1 MQTTVVGSYPK
12 IGGKPPSLRAAL
24 HRLDRDEITRQE
36 LKSVAD
42 HVTEEVLQEVAEA
55 GVDLVTDG
63 QIRWEDGQT
72 YFAQRIEG
80 FNIDGLV
87 RYFDNNTYYRQPVVG
102 GKLSAQGTIS
112 VGDFKFATEHS
123 SKAVKPVITG
133 PYTLARLS
141 RLGGGYADV
150 ASAARDLAAILNQEA
165 LALEQ
170 AGATIVQFDE
180 PAILKH
186 PEDLVVQHPSNEG

>member
-1 MQTTVVGSYPK
+1 M
-12 IGGKPPSLRAAL
+12 
-24 HRLDRDEITRQE
+24 
-36 LKSVAD
+36 
-42 HVTEEVLQEVAEA
+42 
-55 GVDLVTDG
+55 
-63 QIRWEDGQT
+63 
-72 YFAQRIEG
+72 
-80 FNIDGLV
+80 
-87 RYFDNNTYYRQPVVG
+87 
-102 GKLSAQGTIS
+102 
-112 VGDFKFATEHS
+112 
-123 SKAVKPVITG
+123 ITG

-186 PEDLVVQHPSNEG
+186 PEDLALFQQLSRRVVESVKVKTAVYTYFGDAVELGEGFLDSPFQVIGLDFASGKRNWELLSRFPDDKELGIGIWHSGRPQHQAGDS

>member
-102 GKLSAQGTIS
+102 GKLNAQGTIS

-123 SKAVKPVITG
+123 SKAEK
-133 PYTLARLS
+133 R
-141 RLGGGYADV
+141 
-150 ASAARDLAAILNQEA
+150 
-165 LALEQ
+165 
-170 AGATIVQFDE
+170 
-180 PAILKH
+180 
-186 PEDLVVQHPSNEG
+186 